1 MSSARSIAG
10 LKVDRT
16 GTIKIEDTEF
26 EYTIYPNPHKRSDAE
41 QESLAEL
48 FGNRFQNG
56 KPCLDITEEF
66 VLKNIKNNTY
76 SALIFVKNKSHDDS
90 ATCSL
95 QYYNWCNPGST
106 KDRAIWINDLCRVN
120 NSGKRLTSPV
130 YVLFKI
136 VEDFSKER
144 GVYENYLLVE
154 DKKNSTTKLLEI
166 YGGYKFTKNNA
177 CKVKGGYIAMKKTLQ
192 K

>member
-26 EYTIYPNPHKRSDAE
+26 EYTIYPNPHKRSDDE
-41 QESLAEL
+41 QESLAEI

-66 VLKNIKNNTY
+66 VLKNIKKNTY

-120 NSGKRLTSPV
+120 NSGKRPPSPV

-166 YGGYKFTKNNA
+166 YGGYKFIRNNS
-177 CKVKGGYIAMKKTLQ
+177 CKVEGGYIAMKKVLQ